1 MKDIEE
7 TQGHGGTMR
16 GFPLVLLGSLLV
28 SCSEGDLLGPTPGP
42 GLHLTAQVDGMPFVA
57 NVPAGR
63 CAGIDFSS
71 SFFISVRAAGQ
82 WPTPSISLHLG
93 GVTAP
98 GLHLMKPDEVQARQV
113 AALYI
118 PGDPAL
124 LQYSA
129 VQGKGAI
136 QIDEYHA
143 DTGEV
148 AGRFYFDAVRAVGST
163 GPQWVSV
170 RQGSFRV
177 RLDDPSLR
185 GCP

>member
-1 MKDIEE
+1 MK
-7 TQGHGGTMR
+7 GL
-16 GFPLVLLGSLLV
+16 PLVLLSCLLV

-42 GLHLTAQVDGMPFVA
+42 SHHLTAQVDGTPFVA
-57 NVPAGR
+57 NVPAGS

-71 SFFISVRAAGQ
+71 FFFFSVRAAGP

-93 GVTAP
+93 GVTGP
-98 GLHLMKPDEVQARQV
+98 GLHRMKPDEVQGRQV
-113 AALYI
+113 TALYI

-129 VQGKGAI
+129 VQGEGAI

-143 DTGEV
+143 GTGEV

-163 GPQWVSV
+163 GPKWVSV

-177 RLDDPSLR
+177 GLDDPSLR
-185 GCP
+185 GCSLAVASASH